1 MSTASELTFLLPCT
15 QTVAAYGRE
24 RQVVEEFDR
33 LQQPDV
39 KAHRNSLALGS
50 FFFGLGQA
58 SFPLLVVLVFWYG
71 GDKFAKGQISITSAY
86 LPSCVFSR
94 RPS

>member
-1 MSTASELTFLLPCT
+1 M
-15 QTVAAYGRE
+15 AAYGRE

-39 KAHRNSLALGS
+39 SAHRNSLALGS

-71 GDKFAKGQISITSAY
+71 GDKFAKGQINITSASHVP
-86 LPSCVFSR
+86 PSTASALADLG
-94 RPS
+94 PLLT